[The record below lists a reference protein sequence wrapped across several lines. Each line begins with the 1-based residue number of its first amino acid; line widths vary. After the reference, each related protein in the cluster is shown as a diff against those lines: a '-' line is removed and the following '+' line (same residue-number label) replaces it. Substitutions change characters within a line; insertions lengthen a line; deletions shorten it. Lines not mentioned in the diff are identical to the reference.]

1 MVKNPSD
8 YFSTG
13 DEPIGVVS
21 GSGLNLRSLLDE
33 EGGTVSFA
41 EVLGIDGAAVKG
53 HDGLFIF
60 GRCGGV
66 PLILQSGRIH
76 FYEGHPA
83 SSVASTVDALYR
95 FKVRRLL
102 LTNAVG
108 GLSPDL
114 PLGALVGATAVK
126 TWPFRHHT
134 FSFSGRPAY
143 RVPGCDAE
151 GTYYWMHGPCY
162 ETRAEIEALQ
172 RLGALTVGMSLPL
185 ELERCEAL
193 GVAAGV
199 VSCVTNDCT
208 RPGAIV
214 THDEV
219 VQTAAKASKRLA
231 SLLRQTIVHGAWEAR
246 ADD

>member
-1 MVKNPSD
+1 MVILPSD
-8 YFSTG
+8 YFSA
-13 DEPIGVVS
+13 EEKPIGVVS

-33 EGGTVSFA
+33 EGGAVSFS
-41 EVLGIDGAAVKG
+41 EVLGIPGAAVKG
-53 HDGLFIF
+53 HDGVFIF

-76 FYEGHPA
+76 LYEGHPA
-83 SSVASTVDALYR
+83 PSVASTVDALFR
-95 FKVRRLL
+95 FDVRRLL

-108 GLSPDL
+108 GLSPAL

-126 TWPFRHHT
+126 TWPFRHHH

-143 RVPGCDAE
+143 TVPGCDAE

-162 ETRAEIEALQ
+162 ETRAEIEALR
-172 RLGALTVGMSLPL
+172 RLGGLTVGMSLPL

-193 GVAAGV
+193 GIAAGV

-219 VQTAAKASKRLA
+219 VQTAAKASRRLA
-231 SLLRQTIVHGAWEAR
+231 SLLRLTITAETWVDR
-246 ADD
+246 ADG